1 MRYYSC
7 ISNFLLFA
15 VPICLLHYS
24 CISGPLIWEIADII
38 FTFCPS
44 RKRKVNVSS
53 SKFVLP
59 LTYFVVIWDAFKK
72 LVYISTPHPP
82 LANRRKS
89 LKSFQCTAY
98 FRGNPTCRRWSNLG
112 NGTEPAPPSPPSPPH
127 ISSLCATSLKLQPTL
142 RHHPPPGSVKNL
154 NPKIFKSGIFWDSQ
168 SGVSQKR
175 VPFWLFS
182 CFEFLK
188 IAGFW
193 GKVLRNKVET
203 WPPQTTGNSDRDFF
217 GTHNLIIYFN

>member
-53 SKFVLP
+53 SKSVLP

-217 GTHNLIIYFN
+217 WDSQSYNIL